1 MAMKI
6 SSKLLLSFC
15 FINLLIILSSALV
28 YHQLGRIEGSQ
39 DALLAQ
45 ALPAL
50 QRDEASQKA
59 LIATVSS
66 LRAYLILGKDPA
78 QVIASSRSGKMPNA
92 IDRQRFTPDLTRAL
106 QGFQGGTVTGV
117 GPGSH
122 RREPAR
128 PHPDAA
134 GGRPLAESAL
144 DQLQSFANEEVATP
158 QATLPG
164 DRRLLLK
171 QVGMPTT
178 AWAMRSPP
186 CRISSSRGEGST
198 WTSTGTTTSFTSSGW
213 PS

>member
-1 MAMKI
+1 MKI

-78 QVIASSRSGKMPNA
+78 QGDRIKQEWEEAWHA
-92 IDRQRFTPDLTRAL
+92 IERQRFAPDLTRAL
-106 QGFQGGTVTGV
+106 KDFKGAQSQVWALAHT
-117 GPGSH
+117 
-122 RREPAR
+122 EENLPA
-128 PHPDAA
+128 HTLMLLEA
-134 GGRPLAESAL
+134 GPLAESAL

-171 QVGMPTT
+171 QVGD
-178 AWAMRSPP
+178 AYNSLGNALSALRDFL
-186 CRISSSRGEGST
+186 ISGRRST
-198 WTSTGTTTSFTSSGW
+198 WTSTGTTTSSTSSGW

>member
-1 MAMKI
+1 MKI

-78 QVIASSRSGKMPNA
+78 QGDRIKQEWEEAWHA
-92 IDRQRFTPDLTRAL
+92 IDRQRFTPD
-106 QGFQGGTVTGV
+106 
-117 GPGSH
+117 
-122 RREPAR
+122 
-128 PHPDAA
+128 
-134 GGRPLAESAL
+134 
-144 DQLQSFANEEVATP
+144 
-158 QATLPG
+158 
-164 DRRLLLK
+164 K
-171 QVGMPTT
+171 
-178 AWAMRSPP
+178 
-186 CRISSSRGEGST
+186 
-198 WTSTGTTTSFTSSGW
+198 
-213 PS
+213 

>member
-1 MAMKI
+1 MKI

-78 QVIASSRSGKMPNA
+78 QGARIKQEWEAAWQA
-92 IDRQRFTPDLTRAL
+92 IEQQGFTPALTRSLKSFKEAQEKVWAL
-106 QGFQGGTVTGV
+106 AHT
-117 GPGSH
+117 
-122 RREPAR
+122 EDNLPA
-128 PHPDAA
+128 HTLMLLEA
-134 GGRPLAESAL
+134 GPLAEAAL
-144 DQLQSFANEEVATP
+144 DQLQSIANEEVATKLDLAKAYEEMGDFEGASELLQEVLKEGDAAQKERA
-158 QATLPG
+158 QAILAKINT
-164 DRRLLLK
+164 
-171 QVGMPTT
+171 
-178 AWAMRSPP
+178 
-186 CRISSSRGEGST
+186 
-198 WTSTGTTTSFTSSGW
+198 
-213 PS
+213 